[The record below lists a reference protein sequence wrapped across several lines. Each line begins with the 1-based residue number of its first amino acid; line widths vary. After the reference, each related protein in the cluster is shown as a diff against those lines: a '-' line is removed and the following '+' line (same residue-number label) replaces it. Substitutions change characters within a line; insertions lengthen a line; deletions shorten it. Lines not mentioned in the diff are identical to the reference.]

1 MLSTYVDTLAQSH
14 DFVLAE
20 LKRMDEQNHQ
30 ICCTV
35 KPQRITEAASRRLSQ
50 RLVCEE
56 ENLRFSTFVSS
67 FPYSQLEHLTT
78 HSKKGKRFSLIR
90 TQIVY
95 VGFKESSAL
104 FKVWCYIR
112 Y

>member
-78 HSKKGKRFSLIR
+78 HSKKRQEILTYQNTDSAR
-90 TQIVY
+90 
-95 VGFKESSAL
+95 GFQGVIS
-104 FKVWCYIR
+104 VV
-112 Y
+112 